1 MVVPQSYRKAYPG
14 TEAKMKAGDG
24 VPTMLVQEAVAFV
37 GSSVPDGFRPA
48 RIERSILVVAAS
60 GDVLAVVKAE
70 TIVVGLPFTVD
81 TTL

>member
-1 MVVPQSYRKAYPG
+1 MVVPQSYRKVYPG

-24 VPTMLVQEAVAFV
+24 VPTMLMQEAVEFV
-37 GSSVPDGFRPA
+37 GSSVLDGSRPT

-60 GDVLAVVKAE
+60 GGALEVVKAE
-70 TIVVGLPFTVD
+70 TIVVGLPLTVD